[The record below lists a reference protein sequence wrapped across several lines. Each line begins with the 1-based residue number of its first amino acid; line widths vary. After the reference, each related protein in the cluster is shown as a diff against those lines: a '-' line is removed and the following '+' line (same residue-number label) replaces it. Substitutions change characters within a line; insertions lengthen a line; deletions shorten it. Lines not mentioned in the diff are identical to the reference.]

1 MRVTKTIREYIE
13 NEVAIRIAPKY
24 AAEKAEAERQSE
36 ALQDFFDT
44 CFDDAMAAFNKSFDT
59 NFAKV
64 ADFAEDKRTEKNAA
78 LSMYTIR
85 VASIKDL
92 LNEDNVHQWEHR
104 KHKEIKKLVDEI
116 IVNLELGGTKAEL
129 MDMLNKIGA
138 GE

>member
-13 NEVAIRIAPKY
+13 KEVAIRIAPKY
-24 AAEKAEAERQSE
+24 AVEEAEAKRQRT
-36 ALQDFFDT
+36 ALQNFFDT
-44 CFDDAMAAFNKSFDT
+44 CFDDAMAAFNKSFDA

-64 ADFAEDKRTEKNAA
+64 ADFAEDERTDKNSA
-78 LSMYTIR
+78 LTMYTNR
-85 VASIKDL
+85 MASIKDRF
-92 LNEDNVHQWEHR
+92 NEDSVHQWER
-104 KHKEIKKLVDEI
+104 RRNAEIKKLVDEI